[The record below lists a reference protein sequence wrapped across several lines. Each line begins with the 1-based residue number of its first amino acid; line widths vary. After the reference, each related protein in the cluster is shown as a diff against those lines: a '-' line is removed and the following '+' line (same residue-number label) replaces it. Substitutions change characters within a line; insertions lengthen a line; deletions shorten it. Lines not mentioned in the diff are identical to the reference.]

1 MGGIAHEDAAPR
13 RSAAVKARRSRL
25 AEHGAQRRA
34 HGLDGE
40 TGVLPF
46 APTGNPPLLSG
57 MPLLKSGRGGR
68 SSATFE
74 RLVRVEL

>member
-25 AEHGAQRRA
+25 AEHGAKRRA

-40 TGVLPF
+40 TGVGQSERQGKT
-46 APTGNPPLLSG
+46 ALSRPG
-57 MPLLKSGRGGR
+57 TYLCRGGDT
-68 SSATFE
+68 SKST
-74 RLVRVEL
+74 

>member
-40 TGVLPF
+40 TGVVQSERQGKTALSPWHISLP
-46 APTGNPPLLSG
+46 GW
-57 MPLLKSGRGGR
+57 
-68 SSATFE
+68 
-74 RLVRVEL
+74 